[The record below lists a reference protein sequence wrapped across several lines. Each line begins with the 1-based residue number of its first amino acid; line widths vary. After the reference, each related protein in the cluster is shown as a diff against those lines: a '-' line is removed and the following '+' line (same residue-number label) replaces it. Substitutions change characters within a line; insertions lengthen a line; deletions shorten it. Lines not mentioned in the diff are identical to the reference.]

1 MTNAMIILLE
11 SVKLMEEG
19 ILKPTGQKI
28 QVQDAEGGV
37 KELDVPEPIHTYA
50 GWKSLGYQV
59 KKGSK
64 AVAQFPVWK
73 YTKGK
78 KADEEVSEDVDGEKE
93 KNHMHCFMKK
103 ASFFTMDQVEKKE
116 AAVK

>member
-19 ILKPTGQKI
+19 ILKSTGEKMI
-28 QVQDAEGGV
+28 VEDEGV
-37 KELDVPEPIHTYA
+37 KKELDVPEPIHTYQA
-50 GWKSLGYQV
+50 WKSMGYQV

-73 YTKGK
+73 YITGK
-78 KADEEVSEDVDGEKE
+78 MKEAEVNDDVDVEQNENRGY
-93 KNHMHCFMKK
+93 CRMKT
-103 ASFFTMDQVEKKE
+103 ASFFTRGQVEKIKE
-116 AAVK
+116 ASK